1 MATRPVEAGSLKP
14 GSFIVID
21 GEPCKII
28 EIEKSKPGKHGSAKA
43 RITGIGLFDNVKRS
57 LVVPTD
63 SKVEVPVVSKKRAQ
77 VIAVLGNTIQLM
89 DLTTYEVYE
98 VPVPREEEI
107 ASKLESGK
115 EVEVWEVMGRRKI
128 VRVLGG

>member
-1 MATRPVEAGSLKP
+1 LATRPVEAGSLKP